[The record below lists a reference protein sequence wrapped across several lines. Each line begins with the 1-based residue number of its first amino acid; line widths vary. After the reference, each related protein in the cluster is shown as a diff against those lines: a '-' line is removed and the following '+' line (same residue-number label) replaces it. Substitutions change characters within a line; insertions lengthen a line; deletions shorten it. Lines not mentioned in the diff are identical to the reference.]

1 MTCWV
6 FDDNTGGSVQV
17 GMDIDIR
24 LLHVPLHNQLIL
36 LGIPPTCPTPKI
48 EDQSWWSGI
57 FFQIRLFKLMRTGS
71 DKK

>member
-36 LGIPPTCPTPKI
+36 LGIPPTCHSKN
-48 EDQSWWSGI
+48 
-57 FFQIRLFKLMRTGS
+57 
-71 DKK
+71 